1 MRIRLFLAALLCVG
15 LTATSLAKTAGRVD
29 TDDVRVPVE
38 LYFPQPLPVD
48 RILEPPG
55 RHIMIGLY
63 GGPNFAQHSG
73 RFTMTENGITCCTFD
88 DGSGTGFVLG
98 VKAFF
103 PLSDQ
108 IDITPRVS
116 FETRPGTFSTLGEPL
131 PILGQN
137 NQVETMQFRDDLK
150 VSLSGIAIDAMG
162 SFTFTDFGL
171 YAAVGPSFWLAAG
184 KGFTKDETIAN
195 PGGVDY
201 KSGGTTKRI
210 LEGDFQNLESLQIG
224 GRGGLGVR
232 IPLTET
238 LLVNPEVL
246 YTLPFTKVTTL
257 DDWKTS
263 GLQLT
268 VGILLAL

>member
-1 MRIRLFLAALLCVG
+1 MRNRLVLAALLCVG
-15 LTATSLAKTAGRVD
+15 ISAGANSKTGVPVVDDQTS
-29 TDDVRVPVE
+29 VPVE
-38 LYFPQPLPVD
+38 LYFPRPLPVD

-55 RHIMIGLY
+55 RHFMIGLY
-63 GGPNFAQHSG
+63 GGPNLASHSG

-88 DGSGTGFVLG
+88 EGSGTGFVLG
-98 VKAFF
+98 LKAFF
-103 PLSDQ
+103 PLTDQ

-137 NQVETMQFRDDLK
+137 NQVETMQFRDELN

-162 SFTFTDFGL
+162 SFAFTDFGL
-171 YAAVGPSFWLAAG
+171 YAAVGPTFWLAAG

-195 PGGVDY
+195 PNGVDY
-201 KSGGTTKRI
+201 KTGGTTKRI

-224 GRGGLGVR
+224 GRGGLGAR
-232 IPLTET
+232 IPLAEAMYI
-238 LLVNPEVL
+238 NPEVL
-246 YTLPFTKVTTL
+246 YTFPFTNVTTL

-268 VGILLAL
+268 VGFLLAL